1 MGSSQAQLSQAFIVL
16 LLLCV
21 IFCLAESSVP
31 SHQQPLSVIGRRLMS
46 RGIFT
51 GPSRSGPGGGS
62 STPAP

>member
-1 MGSSQAQLSQAFIVL
+1 MSSSQAHLSQAFIVF

-21 IFCLAESSVP
+21 IFCFTESAIP

-46 RGIFT
+46 GGIYT
-51 GPSRSGPGGGS
+51 GPSRSGPGGGG